1 LLSPKEIKCIYH
13 FDEKL
18 NKLAFHAEA
27 RKNLLLIIKESF
39 NNIAKHSQANQ
50 VELLMEINQ
59 QILHVRI
66 SDNGIG
72 FDFNH
77 RDKGNGILNIESRC
91 KEVGGTCTWQSA
103 QGEGTT
109 LSCIFSLKALYA
121 H

>member
-1 LLSPKEIKCIYH
+1 MLSPKEIKCIYH

-39 NNIAKHSQANQ
+39 NNIAKNSQANQ

-91 KEVGGTCTWQSA
+91 KEVGENPIGTS
-103 QGEGTT
+103 
-109 LSCIFSLKALYA
+109 
-121 H
+121 